1 MKTRGIFQIAL
12 VVAILAGLLAVPLTT
27 AQAWTIP
34 TFTITSVTKDVS
46 VTIQTYNFPANQTF
60 TVRMG
65 AYGTLGIGGTVVGT
79 TDSGSGGSF
88 AATYSIPAGL
98 AGSAKIAIR
107 LDSPQGYYSYNW
119 FVNNSSAATP
129 VPTSVPGYS
138 GIPTFSVTT
147 VVVDSTVTVT
157 TSNFPANYD
166 FTVRIGA
173 YGTLGIGGT
182 VVATTNSG
190 SGGSF
195 SATYN
200 IPDALKGSSR
210 LAIRMD
216 STTGGFFAYD
226 WFWNVTV
233 PTTTPVTGYTGIPT
247 FVITSVVQDSK
258 VTITTTNFPANVDF
272 VVKMGAYGTLGV
284 GGTVVTTISS
294 GSGGSFVGTYDI
306 PSGLA
311 GSTKIA
317 IRLEATTGG
326 FYAFNWFW
334 NATA

>member
-12 VVAILAGLLAVPLTT
+12 VVVVLAGLLALPLQS

-34 TFTITSVTKDVS
+34 TFDITSITKDVS

-129 VPTSVPGYS
+129 VPTSVPGYT

-147 VVVDSTVTVT
+147 VVVDSTVTIT
-157 TSNFPANYD
+157 TNNFPANKD

-173 YGTLGIGGT
+173 YGTLGVGGT
-182 VVATTNSG
+182 VVATTSSG

-195 SATYN
+195 SATYD
-200 IPDALKGSSR
+200 IPAALKGSSR

-226 WFWNVTV
+226 WFWNMTV

-247 FVITSVVQDSK
+247 FVITSVVKDSK
-258 VTITTTNFPANVDF
+258 VTITTSNFPANVDF

-294 GSGGSFVGTYDI
+294 GSGGSFVDTFDI

-311 GSTKIA
+311 GSSKIA